1 MKIVAQIPA
10 RSGSQ
15 RVKNKNLRLL
25 NGKPLISYVIEAS
38 KKVDFFHDIYVNT
51 DCNNI
56 GNYAKSLGVKYY
68 KRPSILASNTA
79 TSDEYNYDFLKNHDL
94 DLLVQINPVCPLITS
109 DEIKEIINHFL
120 DKDLDTLITV
130 REERFQAFYKG
141 EPINFSLD
149 NALPRTQDLTPILI
163 CSWPICIWKKKSFTK
178 KYEEKGHSVFS
189 GKLGLY
195 PVSFYSSLKIS
206 YEEDFTLAENLIK
219 IRKNE

>member
-1 MKIVAQIPA
+1 MKIVAQVPA

-38 KKVDFFHDIYVNT
+38 KKVDFFDDIYVNT
-51 DCNNI
+51 DCDKI

-149 NALPRTQDLTPILI
+149 NA
-163 CSWPICIWKKKSFTK
+163 
-178 KYEEKGHSVFS
+178 
-189 GKLGLY
+189 
-195 PVSFYSSLKIS
+195 
-206 YEEDFTLAENLIK
+206 
-219 IRKNE
+219 